1 MQDLIEMHSHCF
13 VLQAIKYGLIP
24 YVPSIR
30 KLGQECE
37 WPESHEFV
45 TDPKYWKVGWRDDP
59 TYNGLVDSA
68 DTVREIAE
76 WTCDRD
82 RYRSFAHTRGT
93 YRCLPCSAS
102 ANKVVMAAIAGTA
115 PTANEGSVHKDAVI
129 SVYDMEIT
137 RGREQIQRTIDVWS
151 KAKWVFRSDVRR
163 AVNHYGKRVGNKV
176 TEQSQDLIGVCDD
189 MCKILEEVNA
199 DVHVNG
205 KGYHSKAV
213 LEECLVM
220 CREISKNI
228 RDIDTWID
236 ILGLS
241 RSNRHLIDLSLQLR

>member
-1 MQDLIEMHSHCF
+1 
-13 VLQAIKYGLIP
+13 
-24 YVPSIR
+24 
-30 KLGQECE
+30 
-37 WPESHEFV
+37 
-45 TDPKYWKVGWRDDP
+45 
-59 TYNGLVDSA
+59 
-68 DTVREIAE
+68 
-76 WTCDRD
+76 
-82 RYRSFAHTRGT
+82 
-93 YRCLPCSAS
+93 
-102 ANKVVMAAIAGTA
+102 MAAIAGMA
-115 PTANEGSVHKDAVI
+115 ATANEGSVHKDAFN

-137 RGREQIQRTIDVWS
+137 CARVRKEIQRKTDLWS
-151 KAKWVFRSDVRR
+151 KAKLVFCNDISR
-163 AVNHYGKRVGNKV
+163 AVGYYGRAVAHKA
-176 TEQSQDLIGVCDD
+176 TEESQDLIGVCDD

-205 KGYHSKAV
+205 KFYHSKAV